1 MVSPSVLLPVI
12 LCALL
17 WGAAFPLIKL
27 AYACC
32 PEVTLTWCLFFAGI
46 RFTLSGVGILV
57 VCKNPWKRLAATNRK
72 LLIGLTLTQT
82 CIQYLFFYLGMSLSS
97 GMLGALLVSCGS
109 FWWLLLAPLFL
120 KTPIATLRDWLAIGV
135 GALGVTLAVY
145 APGAGSGDVLLGGLC
160 FLLASLSGVLGLIIM
175 KPLSQTIDAKT
186 ATGGSLFLGGLVLL
200 LIGLPAA
207 DEFFAVLN
215 PQLVLITLALAII
228 SGVAFSIW
236 NRLAHTYPVNLLAGY
251 RFLIPLSGTVQASLF
266 IAGESPGPG
275 LLLGGVLIIG
285 AVYVISRPKESDQSG
300 P

>member
-1 MVSPSVLLPVI
+1 MASPSILLPVI

-32 PEVTLTWCLFFAGI
+32 PEITLTWCLFFAGT
-46 RFTLSGVGILV
+46 RFTLSGAGILAL
-57 VCKNPWKRLAATNRK
+57 CKDPWKRLAATDRK
-72 LLIGLTLTQT
+72 LLLGLTLTQT
-82 CIQYLFFYLGMSLSS
+82 CIQYLFFYLAMSLSS

-120 KTPIATLRDWLAIGV
+120 KTPAAKLRDWLAIGV

-145 APGAGSGDVLLGGLC
+145 SPGAGSGNVLIGGLC
-160 FLLASLSGVLGLIIM
+160 FILASLSGVLGLIIM
-175 KPLSQTIDAKT
+175 KPLSKTIDAKT
-186 ATGGSLFLGGLVLL
+186 ATGGSLFFGGLILL

-207 DEFFAVLN
+207 NDFFQVLT
-215 PQLVLITLALAII
+215 PRLALITLALAII

-251 RFLIPLSGTVQASLF
+251 RFLIPLSGTLQASLF

-275 LLLGGVLIIG
+275 LILGGALIIG
-285 AVYVISRPKESDQSG
+285 ALYVISRPRETDQSAS
-300 P
+300 